1 MGKNCYILD
10 ISKYIK
16 AVSMEIQ
23 IQELIDSIKK
33 DGLEQAKKDAVAYL
47 ENAKA
52 EADRIVADA
61 NDEAAKLIE
70 KAKKEIALEEKS
82 SKATLEQAARD
93 AVLSFKKGVEQELDK
108 IMNEEVSASVDGA
121 LLERLIDEVVS
132 SDLVGKDAVIEVKDV
147 KAVSEAFVKKL
158 SDKVKKGLTIKSSN
172 QVSGGFRVIEKDGSG
187 YIDLT
192 EREIAALLK
201 PYLNESLKELI

>member
-1 MGKNCYILD
+1 
-10 ISKYIK
+10 
-16 AVSMEIQ
+16 MEIQ

-132 SDLVGKDAVIEVKDV
+132 SDLVGKDAVIEVKDA

>member
-1 MGKNCYILD
+1 
-10 ISKYIK
+10 
-16 AVSMEIQ
+16 MEIQ

-61 NDEAAKLIE
+61 KDEAGKLIE

-132 SDLVGKDAVIEVKDV
+132 SDLVGKDAVIEVKDA

>member
-1 MGKNCYILD
+1 
-10 ISKYIK
+10 
-16 AVSMEIQ
+16 MEIQ

-61 NDEAAKLIE
+61 KDEAEKLIE

-82 SKATLEQAARD
+82 SRATLEQAARD
-93 AVLSFKKGVEQELDK
+93 AVLSFRKGVELELDK
-108 IMNEEVSASVDGA
+108 IMHEEVSAKVDGT
-121 LLERLIDEVVS
+121 LLERLIEEVVT
-132 SDLVGKDAVIEVKDV
+132 SDLVGKDAVIEVKD
-147 KAVSEAFVKKL
+147 ARMVSEAFVQKL
-158 SDKVKKGLTIKSSN
+158 SDKVSKGLTVKSSN

-192 EREIAALLK
+192 EKEIASLLK
-201 PYLNESLKELI
+201 PYLNENLKELI

>member
-1 MGKNCYILD
+1 
-10 ISKYIK
+10 
-16 AVSMEIQ
+16 MEIQ

-52 EADRIVADA
+52 EADRIVAEA

-132 SDLVGKDAVIEVKDV
+132 SDLVGKDAVIEVKDA

>member
-1 MGKNCYILD
+1 
-10 ISKYIK
+10 
-16 AVSMEIQ
+16 MEIQ

-93 AVLSFKKGVEQELDK
+93 AVLSFRKGVEQELDK
-108 IMNEEVSASVDGA
+108 IIHEEVSAAVDGA

-132 SDLVGKDAVIEVKDV
+132 SDLVGKDAVIEVKDA

-158 SDKVKKGLTIKSSN
+158 SDKVKKGLTVKSSN
-172 QVSGGFRVIEKDGSG
+172 QVSGGFKVIEKDGSG

-192 EREIAALLK
+192 ESEIASLLK

>member
-1 MGKNCYILD
+1 
-10 ISKYIK
+10 
-16 AVSMEIQ
+16 MEIQ

-52 EADRIVADA
+52 EADRIVAEA

-132 SDLVGKDAVIEVKDV
+132 SDLVSKDAVIEVRP
-147 KAVSEAFVKKL
+147 L
-158 SDKVKKGLTIKSSN
+158 
-172 QVSGGFRVIEKDGSG
+172 
-187 YIDLT
+187 DLT
-192 EREIAALLK
+192 TLVVRINGLG
-201 PYLNESLKELI
+201 S

>member
-1 MGKNCYILD
+1 
-10 ISKYIK
+10 
-16 AVSMEIQ
+16 MEIQ

-33 DGLEQAKKDAVAYL
+33 DGLEQARKDAVAYL

-61 NDEAAKLIE
+61 RDEADKLID
-70 KAKKEIALEEKS
+70 KARKEIALEEKS

-93 AVLSFKKGVEQELDK
+93 AVLSFKKGVEQELDR
-108 IMNEEVSASVDGA
+108 IMHEEVSAAVDGA

-132 SDLVGKDAVIEVKDV
+132 SDLVGRDAVIEVKDA
-147 KAVSEAFVKKL
+147 KAVSEAFVRKL
-158 SDKVKKGLTIKSSN
+158 SDKVKKGLTVRSSN

-192 EREIAALLK
+192 ESEIASLLK